1 VRDRLRTD
9 LLRAEQ
15 GSECWEMLHQAFS
28 LTITIETSP
37 KYATAEQRKRRD
49 HLVSVLYTGGPC
61 FE

>member
-1 VRDRLRTD
+1 
-9 LLRAEQ
+9 
-15 GSECWEMLHQAFS
+15 MLHQAFS